1 MSLLAC
7 ENAEGISRGNRGD
20 ILNILGRKKLND
32 FKCKYLPL
40 ACENAE
46 GISRGKR
53 GGYFEYS
60 RKRNNCTI
68 LKCKYLP
75 LACENTERIPGLAGG
90 VF

>member
-20 ILNILGRKKLND
+20 ILNIIRRRKKLND

-40 ACENAE
+40 AYENAD

-53 GGYFEYS
+53 GDILNILGRE
-60 RKRNNCTI
+60 TI
-68 LKCKYLP
+68 
-75 LACENTERIPGLAGG
+75 
-90 VF
+90 V

>member
-46 GISRGKR
+46 GISRGNR
-53 GGYFEYS
+53 GDILNILE
-60 RKRNNCTI
+60 RETI
-68 LKCKYLP
+68 
-75 LACENTERIPGLAGG
+75 
-90 VF
+90 VQF

>member
-7 ENAEGISRGNRGD
+7 ENAEGISRGKRGD

-46 GISRGKR
+46 GISRGNR
-53 GGYFEYS
+53 GDILNILE
-60 RKRNNCTI
+60 RETI
-68 LKCKYLP
+68 
-75 LACENTERIPGLAGG
+75 
-90 VF
+90 VQF